1 MGGLFLTKKQ
11 KSQMRDRRKKKLSAQ
26 KENGEDVDPIIGSTK
41 RKREEEAPQEP
52 RTVVVP
58 LNLHGAEA
66 RKFRK
71 DARRKARQDGLDES
85 LVTFVMEGQEEREEA
100 RAAKKRNNKVAK
112 TYPSINELLK
122 QQELDKEKQEKA
134 DALQKVDDALPESYK
149 AKYVGLDC
157 EMVGIGA
164 EGKQSALARV
174 SLTDWN
180 GKAIMDTFV
189 QVPSRVTD
197 FRTFV
202 SGVTAK
208 HIQKESAMEVKKCR
222 NMVASLLKGK
232 ILVGHALQNDLQAL
246 MMQHPKENIRDTA
259 KYRPFQRVVGSKWR
273 PRKLRDLVKQHLGI
287 AIQVAGE
294 AHDSVEDA
302 SATMDLFKR
311 VREEWEKELEAKQKK
326 SKKKKR

>member
-11 KSQMRDRRKKKLSAQ
+11 KSQMRDRRKKKRTAQ
-26 KENGEDVDPIIGSTK
+26 KENGEPVDPIGKK
-41 RKREEEAPQEP
+41 RKREPEEPEPPKEP
-52 RTVVVP
+52 RKFVVP
-58 LNLHGAEA
+58 SDLTGAEG

-85 LVTFVMEGQEEREEA
+85 LVTFVAEGEEEAEEER
-100 RAAKKRNNKVAK
+100 RLKKKKNKVAK

-122 QQELDKEKQEKA
+122 QQEQEKVQHEKEEVIQRA
-134 DALQKVDDALPESYK
+134 EDALPEEYK
-149 AKYVGLDC
+149 SKYVAVDC

-174 SLTDWN
+174 SLVDFS
-180 GKAIMDTFV
+180 GKTLLDTFV

-197 FRTFV
+197 FRTHV

-208 HIQKESAMEVKKCR
+208 HIQKQTAMEVKPCR
-222 NMVASLLKGK
+222 SLVASHLRGK

-246 MMQHPKENIRDTA
+246 MLQHPKEDIRDTA
-259 KYRPFQRVVGSKWR
+259 KHRPFQRVVGSKWR

-287 AIQVAGE
+287 DIQVAGE
-294 AHDSVEDA
+294 SHDSIEDA
-302 SATMDLFKR
+302 SATMALFKR
-311 VREEWEKELEAKQKK
+311 VREGWEKELEAKQKK
-326 SKKKKR
+326 AKKKR